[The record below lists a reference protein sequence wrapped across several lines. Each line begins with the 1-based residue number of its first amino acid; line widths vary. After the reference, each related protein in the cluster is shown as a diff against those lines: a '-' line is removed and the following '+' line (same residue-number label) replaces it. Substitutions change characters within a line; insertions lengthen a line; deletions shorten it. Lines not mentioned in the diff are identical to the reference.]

1 MLLKK
6 KLNTFMADMEL
17 VRILIKYPKLI
28 MCVGIGLYVMTF
40 DSVRQSI
47 LRIIKRNNMLKDYY
61 E

>member
-1 MLLKK
+1 
-6 KLNTFMADMEL
+6 MADMEL

-47 LRIIKRNNMLKDYY
+47 FGI
-61 E
+61 